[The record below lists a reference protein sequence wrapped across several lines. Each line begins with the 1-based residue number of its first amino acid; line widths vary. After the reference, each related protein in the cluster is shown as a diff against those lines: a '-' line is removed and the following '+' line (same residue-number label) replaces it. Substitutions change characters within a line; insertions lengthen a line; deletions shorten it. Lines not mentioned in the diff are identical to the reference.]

1 MSDLLPQILLP
12 LTAGSFG
19 LLMLLTAALVAERV
33 LRNRRELAARTRRM
47 AYAEMIATNDVETLA
62 QLASLVSQSY
72 VARGD
77 LVDALAMAKWPKA
90 AVFPGH
96 AELLQAAMGD
106 AEHRDVARRAVG
118 AALLGVVGT
127 ELAVEVLQ
135 LMMREDPDRELRLVA
150 ARGLRVVGG
159 EQASWAL
166 IRGLRDSVIPVDRI
180 LEQLGRPFAAHELLH
195 AMQIADFNAVRADIA
210 DALGLAGYAP
220 AAHAL
225 GGLVRFGNER
235 ERIKACRALGR
246 LGNPEVVPLLG
257 RAMKDEVWIVRAQ
270 SATALG
276 LCGVPAAVGPLA
288 AALGDE
294 NWWVRA
300 NCATALRQCGAAG
313 RNALR
318 FAAQHHPDR
327 YARDRAL
334 ESLALD
340 AAARGESD
348 APGPALEERPVALT
362 LVGREHVHAEPR
374 RTPVHLGNAN
384 VVPLFARALKDD
396 VWIAR
401 AQTATAVGAYV
412 VQAAV
417 APLATALGDR
427 GSWVRAN
434 GPEAL
439 RQFGLVGRNTLRA
452 AVQYHADR
460 EVRARPGQVLAFER
474 PGRIEALAA

>member
-1 MSDLLPQILLP
+1 VSDLLPRILLP

-19 LLMLLTAALVAERV
+19 LLMLLTAALIAERV
-33 LRNRRELAARTRRM
+33 QRNRREQAARTRRM
-47 AYAEMIATNDVETLA
+47 AYAEMIATNDAGTLA
-62 QLASLVSQSY
+62 QLASLVARSY

-96 AELLQAAMGD
+96 PELLQAAQND

-135 LMMREDPDRELRLVA
+135 QMMREDPDRELRLVA

-257 RAMKDEVWIVRAQ
+257 RAMKDDVWIVRAQ

-334 ESLALD
+334 EALALD
-340 AAARGESD
+340 AAARGETE
-348 APGPALEERPVALT
+348 APAPA
-362 LVGREHVHAEPR
+362 
-374 RTPVHLGNAN
+374 TPVLAGGARVRQHGT
-384 VVPLFARALKDD
+384 VVPLFTRPIRDELW
-396 VWIAR
+396 VAR
-401 AQTATAVGAYV
+401 AQTATALGASV
-412 VQAAV
+412 VQA
-417 APLATALGDR
+417 LGER
-427 GSWVRAN
+427 GSWARSN
-434 GPEAL
+434 GTVAV
-439 RQFGLVGRNTLRA
+439 RQFGLAGRNTLRA
-452 AVQYHADR
+452 AVQYHAGR
-460 EVRARPGQVLAFER
+460 EVRTRPGTVLPFR
-474 PGRIEALAA
+474 PVARVEALAA